1 MVGDKAQINEGLV
14 FFFLH
19 YCKTVTAGIRQPGN
33 WVLLSLGYWP
43 VTFSSEM
50 QMLQGVICYKGVQDV
65 IHIVLKSNR
74 LAL

>member
-1 MVGDKAQINEGLV
+1 MIRIKIVK
-14 FFFLH
+14 FLH
-19 YCKTVTAGIRQPGN
+19 SSSCINLKAVTAGIRQPGN